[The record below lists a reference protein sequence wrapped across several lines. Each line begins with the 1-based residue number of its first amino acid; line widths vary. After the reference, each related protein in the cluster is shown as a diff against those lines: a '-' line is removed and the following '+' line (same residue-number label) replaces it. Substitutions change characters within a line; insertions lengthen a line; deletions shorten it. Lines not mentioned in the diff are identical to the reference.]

1 MEVFDIILERPA
13 IILPTI
19 VMMMLFLMM
28 EVLEC
33 LRVME
38 DIDLCLN
45 ILVSLPFT
53 FMSFIYMVIEV
64 VMVEEVDIFLQRPAT
79 NPLKIMELVFM
90 LW

>member
-53 FMSFIYMVIEV
+53 VMSFIYMVIEV